1 MRSFTWRYEVQSRG
15 TRKVSVQSI
24 RFVSLFVYLCVSV
37 HSARIGFCA
46 DTEVPSL
53 GNVMSLAES
62 KKSLHSSRLMYKQN
76 TRGAHRFG
84 EQDRVE
90 FANCFEF
97 LFLPAFLGIGLGIVC
112 TLSSARLYANQTAC
126 AD

>member
-1 MRSFTWRYEVQSRG
+1 MEIRGTITRYEKRVCM
-15 TRKVSVQSI
+15 QSI
-24 RFVSLFVYLCVSV
+24 GIVLFFIHLYFL
-37 HSARIGFCA
+37 HYARIGFCA

-53 GNVMSLAES
+53 GNAMPLAAN

-90 FANCFEF
+90 FANCFEY
-97 LFLPAFLGIGLGIVC
+97 LLLPAFLGIGLGIVC

-126 AD
+126 VD